1 MLSHQILL
9 SPEKLNLKKSAR
21 RLDASANSSTRGGGI
36 QDLFLFRSSN
46 SGASWSA
53 PRNIS
58 AAVGGATKC
67 GSCYHVSTANGH
79 GMQIRKPSP
88 WAGRLIVPAYGV
100 VPTFQ
105 GPGGPWGS
113 SVYYSDDFGR
123 SWNKST
129 DFSPGSAEGEVVQIP
144 GHPRGDLLAN
154 LRNINANGSWGCGAL
169 ANGMCRVT
177 ARSTCVPLPIGLSS
191 VSPLSDS
198 ARVSAPGT
206 GGCLGS
212 TWQGGRRSAT
222 RAARPGSRRGPPPT
236 QAWCSSP
243 TPTTTPRAQMLP

>member
-1 MLSHQILL
+1 
-9 SPEKLNLKKSAR
+9 
-21 RLDASANSSTRGGGI
+21 
-36 QDLFLFRSSN
+36 
-46 SGASWSA
+46 
-53 PRNIS
+53 
-58 AAVGGATKC
+58 
-67 GSCYHVSTANGH
+67 
-79 GMQIRKPSP
+79 MQIRKPSP

-177 ARSTCVPLPIGLSS
+177 ARSTSVPYRS
-191 VSPLSDS
+191 VFPL
-198 ARVSAPGT
+198 
-206 GGCLGS
+206 C
-212 TWQGGRRSAT
+212 
-222 RAARPGSRRGPPPT
+222 RP
-236 QAWCSSP
+236 C
-243 TPTTTPRAQMLP
+243 